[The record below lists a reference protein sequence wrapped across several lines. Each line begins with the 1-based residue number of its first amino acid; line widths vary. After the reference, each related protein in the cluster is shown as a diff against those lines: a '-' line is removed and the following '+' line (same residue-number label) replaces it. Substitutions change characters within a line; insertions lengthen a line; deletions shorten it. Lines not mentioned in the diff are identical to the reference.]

1 MEDWKKELESI
12 LSGTQRST
20 RAEKEN
26 AMFERF
32 LKNVAT
38 PALQQIGD
46 ELARLGRDAVVREA
60 PASTIL
66 SVRREAGVE
75 EISFRIVR
83 HFINSGILPR
93 AEVRIFR
100 NQRIVRY
107 EGMFRPEGSEYTM
120 AEITQRDIIEAFL
133 YYYRLVTNAAQ

>member
-1 MEDWKKELESI
+1 MEEWKKELENI
-12 LSGTQRST
+12 LSGVQRST

-32 LKNVAT
+32 LKNVAA
-38 PALQQIGD
+38 PALQQIAD
-46 ELARLGRDAVVREA
+46 ELVRLGRDAVLREA

-66 SVRREAGVE
+66 SVKRDAGIE

-83 HFINSGILPR
+83 HFVNSGILPR

-107 EGMFRPEGSEYTM
+107 EGMFRPEGAEYTM
-120 AEITQRDIIEAFL
+120 ADITQRDIIEAFL
-133 YYYRLVTNAAQ
+133 YYYRMVTNVAQ

>member
-1 MEDWKKELESI
+1 MEEWKKELENI
-12 LSGTQRST
+12 LSGVQRST

-32 LKNVAT
+32 LKNVAA
-38 PALQQIGD
+38 PALQQIAD
-46 ELARLGRDAVVREA
+46 ELVRLGRDAVLREA

-66 SVRREAGVE
+66 SVKRDAGIE

-83 HFINSGILPR
+83 HFVNSGILPR

-107 EGMFRPEGSEYTM
+107 EGMFRPEGVEYTM
-120 AEITQRDIIEAFL
+120 ADITQRDIIEAFL
-133 YYYRLVTNAAQ
+133 YYYRMVTNVAQ